1 MSTAHNMTSSTRFHL
16 AATIAAAAVFHAACS
31 YSSGWFMPLASY
43 LLALLA
49 LFTLIQRFGPLST
62 AQKAGLWLVQL
73 TATPAF
79 VAALWFSG
87 KLNSMF

>member
-1 MSTAHNMTSSTRFHL
+1 MNTKQTITSSTRFHL
-16 AATIAAAAVFHAACS
+16 AATMTAAVGLNAACS
-31 YSSGWFMPLASY
+31 YSSGWFLPLACY
-43 LLALLA
+43 LLAMAA
-49 LFTLIQRFGPLST
+49 LFSLIQRFGPLSK
-62 AQKAGLWLVQL
+62 AQKTGLWLVQL

>member
-1 MSTAHNMTSSTRFHL
+1 MKLITTSISTQLHL
-16 AATIAAAAVFHAACS
+16 AATIFAGVAFNAVCS
-31 YSSGWFMPLASY
+31 YSSGWFMPLVSY
-43 LLALLA
+43 LLATMS
-49 LFTLIQRFGPLST
+49 LFTLIQSIGPLNK

-79 VAALWFSG
+79 VATLWFSG

>member
-16 AATIAAAAVFHAACS
+16 AATIAAAVAFNAACS
-31 YSSGWFMPLASY
+31 YSSGWFLPLSCY
-43 LLALLA
+43 LLAMAA
-49 LFTLIQRFGPLST
+49 LFSLIQRFGPLSK
-62 AQKAGLWLVQL
+62 AQKTGLWLVQL

>member
-1 MSTAHNMTSSTRFHL
+1 MKSTTVSTSIQFHM
-16 AATIAAAAVFHAACS
+16 AATIAAAVAFTMACS
-31 YSSGWFMPLASY
+31 YSSGWFMPLVCY
-43 LLALLA
+43 LLAMGS
-49 LFTLIQRFGPLST
+49 LFTLIHRFGPLGK